1 MYSGTKVSISTV
13 SKTMLYTYS
22 VSTIVSNI
30 NSSSVNVIKT
40 VSQPTGVGGWHS
52 VASVGPSAFSSA
64 ASKQSSQ
71 PSLIQVVS
79 TQPLG
84 EYCVQ
89 LLGSSPQ

>member
-1 MYSGTKVSISTV
+1 M
-13 SKTMLYTYS
+13 YS

-40 VSQPTGVGGWHS
+40 VSQLSGGGGAHS

-71 PSLIQVVS
+71 PSLIQSVC

-89 LLGSSPQ
+89 FSGLSPQ